1 MAKHRYIQTKQL
13 PDGSWHYYLEPTK
26 AQARSVQGQLQM
38 QENINCPIVPDKKP
52 DIIKQ
57 KERNRIFDF

>member
-1 MAKHRYIQTKQL
+1 MAKHRYIQSKQL

-26 AQARSVQGQLQM
+26 AQARSVQGQPQTH
-38 QENINCPIVPDKKP
+38 ESNNCPVVPDEKP

-57 KERNRIFDF
+57 GEA